1 MYASIFNAPGKRF
14 ELVIHNQPGINGNSV
29 QAQMYFASKAEAKA
43 EAKRRGLKAWNY

>member
-14 ELVIHNQPGINGNSV
+14 QLVMHSTPAITSEVIALMFN
-29 QAQMYFASKAEAKA
+29 SKAEAKA